1 MRLTPENYQII
12 LAHEPVASNALA
24 DTAAP
29 INLENCNGVLIIIQ
43 EDYAVDANS
52 LVLTVHEGATA
63 AVATAGTYPLAAK
76 SEFQIWVNLTAQ
88 TSDVFTKQTDAVTY
102 TINGVAGDNAIVCFY
117 VSASCLTNGR
127 KWISLGAASGDAGN
141 LVSVTYILDG
151 ARYQGASLPEATS

>member
-12 LAHEPVASNALA
+12 LAHEPVASSALA

>member
-12 LAHEPVASNALA
+12 LGHEPVASNALA
-24 DTAAP
+24 DTTAP
-29 INLENCNGVLIIIQ
+29 ILLENCNGVLIIIQ

-102 TINGVAGDNAIVCFY
+102 TINGTAGDNVIVCFY

-127 KWISLGAASGDAGN
+127 KWISLGSTAGDVGN

-151 ARYQGASLPEATS
+151 LRYQGSSLPEATS

>member
-1 MRLTPENYQII
+1 
-12 LAHEPVASNALA
+12 VASNALA

-52 LVLTVHEGATA
+52 MVLTVHEGATA
-63 AVATAGTYPLAAK
+63 GACTSGTYPLLASSASVK
-76 SEFQIWVNLTAQ
+76 GSEFQIWVNLTAQ

-102 TINGVAGDNAIVCFY
+102 TINGAAGDNAIVCFY

-127 KWISLGAASGDAGN
+127 KWISLGAAVGDAGN